1 MYATGLYNRRDAA
14 AAAAAAAVLPAAP
27 AAAAAAASGGDLR
40 ARLERLVNYAPV
52 MLFMK
57 GTPDAPRCGFSRQ
70 MVELLRSVGA
80 KFSSFDILTDESVR
94 QGLKEYSNWPTYPQ
108 LYVKGKLIGGL
119 DIAREL
125 HENGELAKV
134 LDVHDEQRARL
145 EQLINS
151 APVMLFMKGTPEAP
165 RCGFSRQMVELL
177 KTTGVPFSSFDI
189 LTDESV
195 RQGLK
200 EYSNWPTYPQLY
212 VKGKLIGGLDIAREL
227 HEQGELQQTLSG
239 VQSANQ

>member
-1 MYATGLYNRRDAA
+1 MPCRQRQSVRRYLRIQMYATGLYNRRD

-125 HENGELAKV
+125 HE
-134 LDVHDEQRARL
+134 
-145 EQLINS
+145 
-151 APVMLFMKGTPEAP
+151 
-165 RCGFSRQMVELL
+165 
-177 KTTGVPFSSFDI
+177 
-189 LTDESV
+189 
-195 RQGLK
+195 
-200 EYSNWPTYPQLY
+200 
-212 VKGKLIGGLDIAREL
+212 
-227 HEQGELQQTLSG
+227 QGELQQTLSG